1 MLEEIQ
7 RRNYSHRTAR
17 TYVRIVRDFAEYFH
31 QSPDKLG
38 PEQIRQYQA
47 HLFQAKNLAPGT
59 VSQYVSALRFLFV
72 KTLRRQNTRLLWI
85 GNEVVVYLNYSKSLG
100 QHHQPGNKK
109 ANQHDELNR
118 QF

>member
-31 QSPDKLG
+31 QPPDKLG

-47 HLFQAKNLAPGT
+47 HLFQTKKLAPAT
-59 VSQYVSALRFLFV
+59 VSNPGAISANNRNGLESER
-72 KTLRRQNTRLLWI
+72 TRI
-85 GNEVVVYLNYSKSLG
+85 
-100 QHHQPGNKK
+100 
-109 ANQHDELNR
+109 
-118 QF
+118 